1 MDIFSRCSMYN
12 FTVPVDARTLVEA
25 RNTDYNI
32 TGELTAMY
40 TVVWSQVVIESFS
53 TYWRHNKE
61 LYVTYTGIE
70 WKFVSTP

>member
-40 TVVWSQVVIESFS
+40 TVV
-53 TYWRHNKE
+53 
-61 LYVTYTGIE
+61 
-70 WKFVSTP
+70 